1 MHASGLASRQG
12 SHLRCHSRHSSNDGS
27 LDVEKG
33 TRMSM
38 ATVELAV
45 GDKAPDFLA
54 EITDGTKVNLSE
66 ILSSGEGVILY
77 FYPRDSTP
85 GCTTQACDFRDSFD
99 RLKEGG
105 WRVIGVSTDS
115 AKSHQKFTEKND
127 LPFELIVD
135 EEATLH
141 ESYGT
146 WREKKMYG
154 KTYMGTLR
162 STFAIGQDGTL
173 EWVGYGVRAKGH
185 VDGLIEALKVS

>member
-1 MHASGLASRQG
+1 
-12 SHLRCHSRHSSNDGS
+12 
-27 LDVEKG
+27 
-33 TRMSM
+33 MSM